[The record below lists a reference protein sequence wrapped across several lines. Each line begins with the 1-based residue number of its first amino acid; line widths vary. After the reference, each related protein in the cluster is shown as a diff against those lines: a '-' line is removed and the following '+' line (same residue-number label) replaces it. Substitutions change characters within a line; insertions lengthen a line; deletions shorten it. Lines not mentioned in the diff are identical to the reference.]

1 MGFIKHTSIAKRKWN
16 VQYQCSVLSVIAHV
30 RCYRAYAFY
39 LRNARACELRF
50 ARYALRL
57 FARFKLRCIKIGQV
71 RFIVRMLVFSRQM
84 ITHQNA
90 FLYLLTLRDMGKHS
104 MCSLK
109 HVDIKNY
116 IRNYY
121 LETSIRCTTK
131 WQI

>member
-1 MGFIKHTSIAKRKWN
+1 MGFINHTSIAKRKWN

-84 ITHQNA
+84 VYSSKCFPPFAH
-90 FLYLLTLRDMGKHS
+90 FKRHGKA
-104 MCSLK
+104 L
-109 HVDIKNY
+109 HVFAKTRAYKNY